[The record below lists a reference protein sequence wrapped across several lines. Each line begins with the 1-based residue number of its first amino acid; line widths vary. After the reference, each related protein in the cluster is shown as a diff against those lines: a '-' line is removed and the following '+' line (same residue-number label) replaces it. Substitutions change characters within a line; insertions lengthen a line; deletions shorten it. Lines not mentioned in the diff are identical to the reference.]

1 MNQPPKSPSRRQPRR
16 RIDLD
21 TEADIEIYSRATRD
35 DLIQQL
41 REKETL
47 LSNTVG
53 EMRVQENRMN
63 ECVRIVSDA
72 YALIYG
78 MVAEYTAAV
87 WWNER
92 VNNSN
97 TALPPEWFAS
107 RVQKFSEDLFEKYDL
122 KGLSLR
128 PPAHM
133 VAGNVFIAKTPVN
146 PGSKLHQA
154 LRVAGSEDINPAL
167 IRASFI
173 ELMQS
178 APLPGTYRDEFLR
191 KVAENGDT
199 KKEG

>member
-1 MNQPPKSPSRRQPRR
+1 MSQPPKSPSRRQPRR

-21 TEADIEIYSRATRD
+21 TEADVEIYSRATRD
-35 DLIQQL
+35 GLIQQL

-47 LSNTVG
+47 LANTVG

-78 MVAEYTAAV
+78 MVAEYAAAV

-92 VNNSN
+92 VSGANNP
-97 TALPPEWFAS
+97 LPPAWFAG
-107 RVQKFSEDLFEKYDL
+107 RVQKFSEELFEKYDL
-122 KGLSLR
+122 KGLAMR

-133 VAGNVFIAKTPVN
+133 VAGNLFISKKQMN
-146 PGSKLHQA
+146 PGSKLHEA
-154 LRVAGSEDINPAL
+154 LCVQGSQEINTAL
-167 IRASFI
+167 IRAAFI
-173 ELMQS
+173 ELMKS
-178 APLPGTYRDEFLR
+178 APLPDTHRDEFLSE
-191 KVAENGDT
+191 VVEHVDA